1 METTPLLPTQYGRDR
16 RLIGW
21 GAFHPGK
28 PLLKWIILG
37 LVCMTVIGSYY
48 SYDSISVIV
57 DDLMEELELTNAEF
71 GLLYSAYSVPNVV
84 VPFFGGILLDRI
96 GVRMGLLICLYLVA
110 MGTGI
115 VAMAPHFEN
124 SFVIMLLG
132 RFIFGLGAE
141 SAYVA
146 HDTFCLIWFKGKA
159 LALAM
164 GFTTAAGGFSE
175 IITFN
180 TMADINNSLGLRMSL
195 AFSFFVCFFALTVG
209 LILCT
214 VDNAAEEKMRRDGLR
229 RIKPVDEAAKSLNF
243 RAILHFPLGFWLLCI
258 IIMTFYATLYPSMS
272 FAVDFMNIR
281 LGYDNEYASRLV
293 SVMSFISMVMSPTMG
308 FILDK
313 IGKRIYAINIGNVLL
328 IIACFIMGYTD
339 YPIIAL
345 VIMGF
350 ANSLVPAAMWP
361 SLSILI
367 DDEYFSTAYGLA
379 SALGNLALVPTYW
392 MIGYFVDETHEIE
405 KSTNTL
411 AVFSVVGVIVGI
423 IWNVVDY
430 KTGSP
435 CNTPGNPD
443 EDHEATEEL
452 TKEPWNN

>member
-1 METTPLLPTQYGRDR
+1 
-16 RLIGW
+16 
-21 GAFHPGK
+21 
-28 PLLKWIILG
+28 
-37 LVCMTVIGSYY
+37 
-48 SYDSISVIV
+48 
-57 DDLMEELELTNAEF
+57 
-71 GLLYSAYSVPNVV
+71 
-84 VPFFGGILLDRI
+84 
-96 GVRMGLLICLYLVA
+96 
-110 MGTGI
+110 
-115 VAMAPHFEN
+115 
-124 SFVIMLLG
+124 
-132 RFIFGLGAE
+132 
-141 SAYVA
+141 
-146 HDTFCLIWFKGKA
+146 
-159 LALAM
+159 
-164 GFTTAAGGFSE
+164 
-175 IITFN
+175 
-180 TMADINNSLGLRMSL
+180 
-195 AFSFFVCFFALTVG
+195 
-209 LILCT
+209 
-214 VDNAAEEKMRRDGLR
+214 
-229 RIKPVDEAAKSLNF
+229 
-243 RAILHFPLGFWLLCI
+243 
-258 IIMTFYATLYPSMS
+258 
-272 FAVDFMNIR
+272 MNIR

-293 SVMSFISMVMSPTMG
+293 SVMSFISMIMSPTMG

-313 IGKRIYAINIGNVLL
+313 IGKRIYASTAFLTLFVLQVLNHPFFFLVNIGNVLL

-423 IWNVVDY
+423 IWNFVDY